1 MAALAVTVA
10 SVLKSSAGNTA
21 IGTAGATITQGQP
34 VYVDTTVTPNT
45 IKPANGSSAGSAV
58 ISTVAGIAQNAA
70 LTGQPISYVTTDT
83 AFAHGF
89 STSDVAAGQI
99 VYLDDTAGN
108 MTVTFSD
115 LDATDW
121 VTAIGI
127 INATESTMNLL
138 PLAPVVKA

>member
-1 MAALAVTVA
+1 MAALSVTVA
-10 SVLKSSAGNTA
+10 SVLKSSAGNSA

-45 IKPANGSSAGSAV
+45 IKPAYGSSAGSAV

-70 LTGQPISYVTTDT
+70 LTGQPVSYCTTDP

-108 MTVTFSD
+108 MTVTFAD

-127 INATESTMNLL
+127 INATETTMNLL
-138 PLAPVVKA
+138 PLTPVVKA